1 MNVYTILNALPFTL
15 VDYCFRRSSNDSG
28 GEPSVI
34 AGPSSE
40 PPTGGDSA
48 ETQSSQAVFF
58 ILGVLGE
65 GNLFELTNSDH
76 CL

>member
-1 MNVYTILNALPFTL
+1 MNVYTILNTLLFTL

-28 GEPSVI
+28 ESSVI

>member
-1 MNVYTILNALPFTL
+1 MNVYTILNTFPFTL
-15 VDYCFRRSSNDSG
+15 VDYCFRRSTNG
-28 GEPSVI
+28 TGEPPVI

-40 PPTGGDSA
+40 SPTGGDSA